1 MIQEIITYMIIGA
14 AIAMAVSQIIQKFKR
29 KKRPE
34 KKLDFKKETF
44 ALQHDCSDCSAECM
58 LRNAAKPIIKEN
70 ADLCNKIES
79 QSKL

>member
-14 AIAMAVSQIIQKFKR
+14 AIAMAVSRIIQKFKR
-29 KKRPE
+29 KKQPE
-34 KKLDFKKETF
+34 KKVDFKKDTF

-58 LRNAAKPIIKEN
+58 LRDAAKPIIKKN
-70 ADLCNKIES
+70 IDLCNKIES